1 MSSTVILAAAAAFA
15 LGCVFCLGLWWLST
29 HRSKRGR
36 TETMKATV
44 WLCLCNGCAWVWCSY
59 LLAYLGREQIAEQ
72 LSGKAVTEIIAV
84 ILAYAIKSLVEN
96 LSKHNNWPDRSGK
109 KEETT
114 LVTNIIVQ
122 VLKSLLYDMLPTN
135 LLAFLVAAVVTVG
148 AGFGLWSYYRFAI
161 TGWMIVAL
169 IALIFL
175 VAFSAMFGYDKLVQ
189 LMEQAGWIKA
199 QK

>member
-1 MSSTVILAAAAAFA
+1 MSSTVILAAAAAFE
-15 LGCVFCLGLWWLST
+15 LGCVFCLGLWWLSA

-36 TETMKATV
+36 TETMKAAV
-44 WLCLCNGCAWVWCSY
+44 WLCSY

-114 LVTNIIVQ
+114 H
-122 VLKSLLYDMLPTN
+122 
-135 LLAFLVAAVVTVG
+135 
-148 AGFGLWSYYRFAI
+148 
-161 TGWMIVAL
+161 
-169 IALIFL
+169 
-175 VAFSAMFGYDKLVQ
+175 
-189 LMEQAGWIKA
+189 E
-199 QK
+199 

>member
-1 MSSTVILAAAAAFA
+1 MNELTNYLP
-15 LGCVFCLGLWWLST
+15 
-29 HRSKRGR
+29 
-36 TETMKATV
+36 M
-44 WLCLCNGCAWVWCSY
+44 
-59 LLAYLGREQIAEQ
+59 LLAL
-72 LSGKAVTEIIAV
+72 V
-84 ILAYAIKSLVEN
+84 LAL
-96 LSKHNNWPDRSGK
+96 
-109 KEETT
+109 T

-148 AGFGLWSYYRFAI
+148 AGFGLSYYRFAI

-175 VAFSAMFGYDKLVQ
+175 VSFSAMFGYDKLVQ

>member
-1 MSSTVILAAAAAFA
+1 MNELTNYLP
-15 LGCVFCLGLWWLST
+15 
-29 HRSKRGR
+29 
-36 TETMKATV
+36 M
-44 WLCLCNGCAWVWCSY
+44 
-59 LLAYLGREQIAEQ
+59 LLAL
-72 LSGKAVTEIIAV
+72 V
-84 ILAYAIKSLVEN
+84 LAL
-96 LSKHNNWPDRSGK
+96 
-109 KEETT
+109 T

-122 VLKSLLYDMLPTN
+122 VLKGLLYDMLPTN

-189 LMEQAGWIKA
+189 LMEQAGGIKA

>member
-1 MSSTVILAAAAAFA
+1 MNELTNYLP
-15 LGCVFCLGLWWLST
+15 
-29 HRSKRGR
+29 
-36 TETMKATV
+36 M
-44 WLCLCNGCAWVWCSY
+44 
-59 LLAYLGREQIAEQ
+59 LLAL
-72 LSGKAVTEIIAV
+72 V
-84 ILAYAIKSLVEN
+84 LAL
-96 LSKHNNWPDRSGK
+96 
-109 KEETT
+109 T

-169 IALIFL
+169 IFL

>member
-1 MSSTVILAAAAAFA
+1 MLKDITLGQYFPGDTVAHRLDPRTKILLVTLYIIA
-15 LGCVFCLGLWWLST
+15 LFCAKSIVT
-29 HRSKRGR
+29 Y
-36 TETMKATV
+36 A
-44 WLCLCNGCAWVWCSY
+44 
-59 LLAYLGREQIAEQ
+59 LLAL
-72 LSGKAVTEIIAV
+72 V
-84 ILAYAIKSLVEN
+84 LAL
-96 LSKHNNWPDRSGK
+96 
-109 KEETT
+109 T

>member
-1 MSSTVILAAAAAFA
+1 MNELTNYLP
-15 LGCVFCLGLWWLST
+15 
-29 HRSKRGR
+29 
-36 TETMKATV
+36 M
-44 WLCLCNGCAWVWCSY
+44 
-59 LLAYLGREQIAEQ
+59 LLAL
-72 LSGKAVTEIIAV
+72 V
-84 ILAYAIKSLVEN
+84 LAL
-96 LSKHNNWPDRSGK
+96 
-109 KEETT
+109 T

-148 AGFGLWSYYRFAI
+148 SYYRFAI

-175 VAFSAMFGYDKLVQ
+175 VAFSAMFGYDKLMQ

>member
-1 MSSTVILAAAAAFA
+1 MNELTNYLP
-15 LGCVFCLGLWWLST
+15 
-29 HRSKRGR
+29 
-36 TETMKATV
+36 M
-44 WLCLCNGCAWVWCSY
+44 
-59 LLAYLGREQIAEQ
+59 LLAL
-72 LSGKAVTEIIAV
+72 V
-84 ILAYAIKSLVEN
+84 LAL
-96 LSKHNNWPDRSGK
+96 H
-109 KEETT
+109 

-122 VLKSLLYDMLPTN
+122 LLN
-135 LLAFLVAAVVTVG
+135 SLLAFLVAAVVTVG

>member
-1 MSSTVILAAAAAFA
+1 MNELTNYLP
-15 LGCVFCLGLWWLST
+15 
-29 HRSKRGR
+29 
-36 TETMKATV
+36 M
-44 WLCLCNGCAWVWCSY
+44 
-59 LLAYLGREQIAEQ
+59 LLAL
-72 LSGKAVTEIIAV
+72 V
-84 ILAYAIKSLVEN
+84 LAL
-96 LSKHNNWPDRSGK
+96 
-109 KEETT
+109 T

-122 VLKSLLYDMLPTN
+122 VLKSLLYDML

>member
-72 LSGKAVTEIIAV
+72 LSGKAVTEI
-84 ILAYAIKSLVEN
+84 N

-114 LVTNIIVQ
+114 H
-122 VLKSLLYDMLPTN
+122 
-135 LLAFLVAAVVTVG
+135 
-148 AGFGLWSYYRFAI
+148 
-161 TGWMIVAL
+161 
-169 IALIFL
+169 
-175 VAFSAMFGYDKLVQ
+175 
-189 LMEQAGWIKA
+189 E
-199 QK
+199 

>member
-1 MSSTVILAAAAAFA
+1 MNELTNYLP
-15 LGCVFCLGLWWLST
+15 
-29 HRSKRGR
+29 
-36 TETMKATV
+36 M
-44 WLCLCNGCAWVWCSY
+44 
-59 LLAYLGREQIAEQ
+59 LLAL
-72 LSGKAVTEIIAV
+72 V
-84 ILAYAIKSLVEN
+84 LAL
-96 LSKHNNWPDRSGK
+96 
-109 KEETT
+109 T

-148 AGFGLWSYYRFAI
+148 AGRFAI

>member
-1 MSSTVILAAAAAFA
+1 MNELTNYLP
-15 LGCVFCLGLWWLST
+15 
-29 HRSKRGR
+29 
-36 TETMKATV
+36 M
-44 WLCLCNGCAWVWCSY
+44 
-59 LLAYLGREQIAEQ
+59 LLAL
-72 LSGKAVTEIIAV
+72 V
-84 ILAYAIKSLVEN
+84 LAL
-96 LSKHNNWPDRSGK
+96 
-109 KEETT
+109 T

-135 LLAFLVAAVVTVG
+135 LLAFLVAAVVT

>member
-1 MSSTVILAAAAAFA
+1 MNELTNYLP
-15 LGCVFCLGLWWLST
+15 
-29 HRSKRGR
+29 
-36 TETMKATV
+36 M
-44 WLCLCNGCAWVWCSY
+44 
-59 LLAYLGREQIAEQ
+59 LLAL
-72 LSGKAVTEIIAV
+72 V
-84 ILAYAIKSLVEN
+84 LAL
-96 LSKHNNWPDRSGK
+96 
-109 KEETT
+109 T

-199 QK
+199 QKQKSTRVAGAWALLGFVRLRQLRRELYDA